1 MVERF
6 HGKEEVTGSIPVRG
20 SMCYNPA
27 QITIPIMKLQKYLAE
42 LIGTFFLTLAVSL
55 SLLYTAPLAT
65 PLIAGIT
72 LGLFV
77 FTVGSISGAH
87 LNPAVT
93 IGLAS
98 IRKISLKDAALYIV
112 AQIIGALLAMLAVK
126 GLSGQGLEILADNKI
141 TTGIAEAIGAFI
153 LIFGVS
159 SLVHEKADG
168 DVSGLIVGS
177 SLFLGI
183 SLTSGFSNGVLNPA
197 VAIGIG
203 SISAMYLLAPIVGT
217 VAGAWIY
224 KLLIKK

>member
-1 MVERF
+1 
-6 HGKEEVTGSIPVRG
+6 
-20 SMCYNPA
+20 
-27 QITIPIMKLQKYLAE
+27 MKPQKYLAE

-98 IRKISLKDAALYIV
+98 IRKISLKDAALYVIS
-112 AQIIGALLAMLAVK
+112 QIIGAVLAMLAVK
-126 GLSGQGLEILADNKI
+126 ALSGQSLELIADNKI
-141 TTGIAEAIGAFI
+141 TTGIAEAMGAFI

-159 SLVHEKADG
+159 SLVHAKADS
-168 DVSGLIVGS
+168 DVSGLIVGT

-183 SLTSGFSNGVLNPA
+183 SLATGFSNGVINPA
-197 VAIGIG
+197 VAIGIN

-217 VAGAWIY
+217 IVGAWTY